1 MRTLKKV
8 MFKVHKSGFF
18 SEDEDLTKMVD
29 KTVELSDENADR
41 FFMSSA
47 SEKETLYDSWQ
58 YSGSDLAFDE
68 WLSKQWDESARLF
81 RLSARTVRVDLL
93 ARDKQGR
100 AIAIVELK
108 NRPGLSARA
117 AAELRRNIIVHGLRQ
132 IPYFLV
138 LSQDKG
144 YLWKPDAPIDTMPQ
158 HSFLTRSVIP
168 SHVIESARNGR
179 LTEREL
185 EFFVLQ
191 WLLELPRKSPEH
203 LQDFE
208 NELIRSGFV
217 DAIKDA
223 EILTEAQI

>member
-1 MRTLKKV
+1 MKKV

-18 SEDEDLTKMVD
+18 AEGEDLTKMVD
-29 KTVELSDENADR
+29 KTAELSDANADR
-41 FFMSSA
+41 FFMSSSA
-47 SEKETLYDSWQ
+47 EKEMLYDSWQ
-58 YSGSDLAFDE
+58 YSGTDLTFDD

-81 RLSARTVRVDLL
+81 RLPTSTVRVDLL
-93 ARDKQGR
+93 ARDKQGK

-108 NRPGLSARA
+108 NRPHLSARS

-138 LSQDKG
+138 LSQDAG
-144 YLWKPDAPIDTMPQ
+144 YFWKPDAPFDSMPQ
-158 HSFLTRSVIP
+158 FDFSVSSVIP
-168 SHVIESARNGR
+168 SHVIESGGR

-191 WLLELPRKSPEH
+191 WLLELPRKPRDQI
-203 LQDFE
+203 QDFE
-208 NELIRSGFV
+208 NQLMREGFV
-217 DAIKDA
+217 DAIRDV